1 MDSLIEYHLAC
12 NHPLLN
18 EIKNNRLAHA
28 YLFSGPKETKQVITA
43 KNFIKTIIKADN
55 ATAKRIDEDN
65 FLDLLYITKQQKNE
79 ITIDAIRAAQDFFHQ
94 TGAEGK
100 HKFVI
105 IDLVEDLNIN
115 AANALLKILE
125 EPSQNTHLFLI
136 SNGFHKVLPTIRS
149 RCRIIRF
156 NPIEERF
163 KNNEL
168 YDQIKNLILEQDII
182 AFNKFAV
189 NLGKNSNQQWDDI
202 KDLILVILSE
212 FIKKSAAEKLEVWF
226 DIYDDLNKLFTD
238 EEVYNLDR
246 KQVLL
251 IAIQSIKAKL

>member
-1 MDSLIEYHLAC
+1 MDSLIEYRQAC

-28 YLFSGPKETKQVITA
+28 YLFSGSKEVDKVITA
-43 KNFIKTIIKADN
+43 KNFIKHIIKADN
-55 ATAKRIDEDN
+55 VTAKKIDEDN

-79 ITIDAIRAAQDFFHQ
+79 ITIDAIRVAQDFFYQ

-105 IDLVEDLNIN
+105 IDLIDDLNIN
-115 AANALLKILE
+115 ASNALLKILE
-125 EPSQNTHLFLI
+125 EPCQNTHLFLV
-136 SNGFHKVLPTIRS
+136 SNGFYKVLPTIRS

-156 NPIEERF
+156 NPV
-163 KNNEL
+163 KCLANDNAL
-168 YDQIKNLILEQDII
+168 YDQIKKLILEYNIV
-182 AFNKFAV
+182 AFNKFAD
-189 NLGKNSNQQWDDI
+189 NLGKNFSQQWDDV

-212 FIKKSAAEKLEVWF
+212 FIKKSAAGKLESWF
-226 DIYDDLNKLFTD
+226 ILYDELNKLFAD
-238 EEVYNLDR
+238 EAIYNLDR

-251 IAIQSIKAKL
+251 IAIESIKEKL